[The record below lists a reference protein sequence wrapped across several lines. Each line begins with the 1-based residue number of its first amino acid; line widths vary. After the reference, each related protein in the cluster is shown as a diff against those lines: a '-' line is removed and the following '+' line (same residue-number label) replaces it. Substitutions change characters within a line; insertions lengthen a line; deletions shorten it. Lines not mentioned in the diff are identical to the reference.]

1 MSQPLRT
8 PCPPSPAA
16 DMPTRDAARR
26 RLART
31 ALATGLGWL
40 CPGLHAQ
47 PAALTVGVPPFLSAA
62 AMLET
67 VRPMREHLERRIGR
81 PVEFYSARD
90 FRALFDAARRG
101 DHDLVVLPAPAAAVA
116 IADWQY
122 RPLVSL
128 FEDTALRVM
137 VRKDGP
143 LRGVADLRGRR
154 VGMLDAM
161 SLSAVS
167 AMQWLRGQQ
176 LQPGQDVHPVTLS
189 SISGGVVALERDEID
204 ALMITSVQLSMLRGT
219 SANAMRQLA
228 VGPPLPAP
236 LLLAHARLPEDQTRL
251 LTQALLDFQPEP
263 QRPGGVFNAPLQ
275 AVTPEMLGRVR
286 ALLEPTRTLLR

>member
-8 PCPPSPAA
+8 PCPSSPAA
-16 DMPTRDAARR
+16 RLPPRRAARR
-26 RLART
+26 RLACA
-31 ALATGLGWL
+31 ALAAGLGWL

-47 PAALTVGVPPFLSAA
+47 PAALTVGVPPFLSAGA
-62 AMLET
+62 VLET
-67 VRPMREHLERRIGR
+67 VRPMREHLERRLGR
-81 PVEFYSARD
+81 PVEVYSARD
-90 FRALFDAARRG
+90 FRAMYEAARRG
-101 DHDLVVLPAPAAAVA
+101 DDDLVVLPAHAAAVA

-128 FEDTALRVM
+128 FDDTTLLVM

-143 LRGVADLRGRR
+143 LRSVADLRGQRI
-154 VGMLDAM
+154 GMLDPV

-176 LQPGQDVHPVTLS
+176 LLPGQDVHPVTLS
-189 SISGGVVALERDEID
+189 SISSGLVALERDEID
-204 ALMITSVQLSMLRGT
+204 ALMITSVQMSMLRGT
-219 SANAMRQLA
+219 PANVMRQLA

-236 LLLAHARLPEDQTRL
+236 LLLAHGRLPEDQVRL
-251 LTQALLDFQPEP
+251 LSQALLDFQPDP
-263 QRPGGVFNAPLQ
+263 QRPGGVFNAPLR

-286 ALLEPTRTLLR
+286 ALLEPTRALLR